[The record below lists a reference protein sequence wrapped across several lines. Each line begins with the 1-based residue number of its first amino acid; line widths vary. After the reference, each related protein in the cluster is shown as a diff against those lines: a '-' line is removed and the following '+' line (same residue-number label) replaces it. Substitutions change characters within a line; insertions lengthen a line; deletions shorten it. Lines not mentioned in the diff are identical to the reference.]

1 MSNYELMPMDIN
13 DLENWG
19 ELFSMTVRGIDDHLN
34 NDQPDTHYV
43 VSALLALD
51 RQFQTLLK
59 DVTAEWLR
67 MAQIT
72 AKKDLEEMEQ
82 RRSAQPSQV
91 TI

>member
-43 VSALLALD
+43 VSVLLALD

-72 AKKDLEEMEQ
+72 AKKDLEKMEQ
-82 RRSAQPSQV
+82 RHSA
-91 TI
+91 